1 MEKKEEQYFYHVVT
15 EKPMKLGQVIVFNE
29 NNHNGVYERSLNF
42 DFRNSEGKTALEIL
56 RENIK
61 DGKLKLNE
69 EDTDVLS
76 KYLEWSTKGYREL
89 ILEIERRKENL
100 EVPSRMACLYV
111 SRNLEDAKK
120 WAESF
125 IYFGRPTF
133 QIVKVRATGN
143 SFDGNSYNIKTETVS
158 IKEQFKF
165 ARNYWN
171 NEPCEDE
178 LIETIIDGEIEVV
191 KIIKEFNI

>member
-1 MEKKEEQYFYHVVT
+1 
-15 EKPMKLGQVIVFNE
+15 
-29 NNHNGVYERSLNF
+29 
-42 DFRNSEGKTALEIL
+42 
-56 RENIK
+56 
-61 DGKLKLNE
+61 
-69 EDTDVLS
+69 
-76 KYLEWSTKGYREL
+76 
-89 ILEIERRKENL
+89 
-100 EVPSRMACLYV
+100 MACLYV

-133 QIVKVRATGN
+133 QIVKLRATGN

-158 IKEQFKF
+158 IKEQFEF
-165 ARNYWN
+165 AKNYWN

-191 KIIKEFNI
+191 EIVEEFNTCL